1 MTATIVAA
9 DPPPPEPSAA
19 EAPATRR
26 SRLRL
31 GAMMTFMGV
40 LHFVAPQPFMK
51 IVPRR
56 LGRPR
61 FWTYASGVAELT
73 SGALLLNPR
82 TSKVGGA
89 AAAATI
95 VAVYPANIQMAV
107 DAGAPRNLFALGTWL
122 RLPLQVPMLAWALRH
137 AR

>member
-1 MTATIVAA
+1 MPATAVAA
-9 DPPPPEPSAA
+9 DVPPPEPEAA
-19 EAPATRR
+19 EDPATRR

-31 GAMMTFMGV
+31 GAMMTFMGA
-40 LHFVAPQPFMK
+40 LHFVVPKPFMR

-61 FWTYASGVAELT
+61 FWTYTSGVAELA
-73 SGALLLNPR
+73 SGALLLNQK
-82 TSKVGGA
+82 TSKAGGV

-107 DAGAPRNLFALGTWL
+107 DAGVPRNLFALGAWL
-122 RLPLQVPMLAWALRH
+122 RLPLQLPMIAWALRH